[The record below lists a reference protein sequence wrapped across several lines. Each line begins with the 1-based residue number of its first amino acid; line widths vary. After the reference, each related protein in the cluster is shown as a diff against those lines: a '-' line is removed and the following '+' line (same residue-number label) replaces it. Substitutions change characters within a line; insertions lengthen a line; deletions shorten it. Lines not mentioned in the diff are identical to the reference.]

1 LKTNYVCRIFNGLI
15 IGRGF
20 DSRRLHCHYT
30 SSVMKHII
38 KLSAIF
44 VFILFFFQ
52 ILTALSI
59 DFRSF
64 DHEGFTRIVFEA
76 DQSFTFSVRNRPG
89 QLQVLLPKRADFTT
103 QPISIEN
110 SRLLERVTHEFK
122 EENSIFT
129 VFFKGDVTVNKN
141 FVLEKP
147 FRVVFDLVKSEKTAN
162 LPQGAPESVEKTQ
175 EPMPVPQSAE
185 PVISKPKP
193 IETIC
198 IDPGHGGEDLGAL
211 GKSKLPEKSITL
223 QISQKL
229 KKLIESKT
237 GLRVIMTRD
246 KDSEVSLN
254 SRASIANNQQAQMF
268 VSIHVNSSFRKS
280 AYGSETYFVSLQAT
294 DQEALE
300 LARKENQNPEDL
312 GETIKNDELKM
323 ILWNLAQTEYIRE
336 SSSLAEYIQFEL
348 NELLGTRS
356 RGVKQAPFRV
366 LMRTAMPAVLI
377 ETSFLSNPAEEKKLQ
392 NEEFLD
398 KIAFAIFNGIS
409 KFIYYYNN
417 IVK

>member
-1 LKTNYVCRIFNGLI
+1 MKNVIKITVI
-15 IGRGF
+15 I
-20 DSRRLHCHYT
+20 
-30 SSVMKHII
+30 I
-38 KLSAIF
+38 
-44 VFILFFFQ
+44 FILLFFQ

-59 DFRSF
+59 NFRSF

-76 DQSFTFSVRNRPG
+76 DQSFTFSVQNHPG
-89 QLQVLLPKRADFTT
+89 QLQVLLPKRADFKAR
-103 QPISIEN
+103 SIIVQN
-110 SRLLERVTHEFK
+110 SRLLERVTHELK
-122 EENSIFT
+122 EDNSIFT
-129 VFFKGDVTVNKN
+129 VFFKDDVTINKN

-147 FRVVFDLVKSEKTAN
+147 FRVVFDLVKSAKISA
-162 LPQGAPESVEKTQ
+162 LPQSTPENTEK
-175 EPMPVPQSAE
+175 PQGTPPATLSAE
-185 PVISKPKP
+185 PASSKPKP

-198 IDPGHGGEDLGAL
+198 IDAGHGGEDLGAL
-211 GKSKLPEKSITL
+211 GKSKLQEKNITL

-229 KKLIESKT
+229 KKLIEAKT
-237 GLRVIMTRD
+237 GLRVLMTRD
-246 KDSEVSLN
+246 QDGEVSLN

-268 VSIHVNSSFRKS
+268 ISIHVNSSFRKS

-300 LARKENQNPEDL
+300 LARKENQNPEDP

-323 ILWNLAQTEYIRE
+323 ILWNMAQTEYIRE

-348 NELLGTRS
+348 NELLDTRN

-366 LMRTAMPAVLI
+366 LMRTAMPAVLV
-377 ETSFLSNPAEEKKLQ
+377 ETSFISNPAEEKKLQ
-392 NEEFLD
+392 SDEFLD

>member
-1 LKTNYVCRIFNGLI
+1 
-15 IGRGF
+15 
-20 DSRRLHCHYT
+20 
-30 SSVMKHII
+30 MKHII
-38 KLSAIF
+38 KTSVFFLSI
-44 VFILFFFQ
+44 FFFLR
-52 ILTALSI
+52 ILPALSI

-76 DQSFTFSVRNRPG
+76 DQSFTFSVRNSPG
-89 QLQVLLPKRADFTT
+89 QLQVLLPKRADFKA
-103 QPISIEN
+103 QSIAIQN
-110 SRLLERVTHEFK
+110 SRLLERVTHEVK
-122 EENSIFT
+122 EDNSIFT

-147 FRVVFDLVKSEKTAN
+147 FRVVFDLVKSEKISTPPPSTPKSIET
-162 LPQGAPESVEKTQ
+162 PQVTPQVTPPAPQ
-175 EPMPVPQSAE
+175 PAAPVA
-185 PVISKPKP
+185 SKPKP

-198 IDPGHGGEDLGAL
+198 IDAGHGGEDLGAL
-211 GKSKLPEKSITL
+211 GKSKLLEKNITL

-229 KKLIESKT
+229 KKLIEAKT

-268 VSIHVNSSFRKS
+268 ISIHVNSSFRKS

-300 LARKENQNPEDL
+300 LAQKENRNPEDP

-323 ILWNLAQTEYIRE
+323 ILWNMAQTEYIRE
-336 SSSLAEYIQFEL
+336 SSTLAEYIQFEL
-348 NELLGTRS
+348 NELLGTRN

-377 ETSFLSNPAEEKKLQ
+377 ETSFISNPAEEKKLQ